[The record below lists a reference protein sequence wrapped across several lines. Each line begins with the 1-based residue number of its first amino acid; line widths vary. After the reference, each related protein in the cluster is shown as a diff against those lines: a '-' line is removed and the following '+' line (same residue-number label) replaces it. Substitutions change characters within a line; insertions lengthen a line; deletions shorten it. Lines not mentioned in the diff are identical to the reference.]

1 MSEMYWE
8 QFMTTGS
15 VADYLNYKMGQ
26 GHTAA
31 EKNKADVSRQNSR
44 EIICGRKEQR
54 ESDRTD
60 GHGAFH
66 DAGRGI

>member
-15 VADYLNYKMGQ
+15 VADYLNYKMEQ
-26 GHTAA
+26 EHTAA

>member
-15 VADYLNYKMGQ
+15 VADYLTYKMGQ
-26 GHTAA
+26 EHSAA
-31 EKNKADVSRQNSR
+31 EKDRTDVSRQNSR
-44 EIICGRKEQR
+44 EIIRGRKEQR
-54 ESDRTD
+54 ESDCTD
-60 GHGAFH
+60 GHGALH